1 MHQSSR
7 EGEDALDA
15 RKGTMSEAAG
25 TPDHIHAPGP
35 TAVAPTAVRVAAN
48 EELTGRGVTMAF
60 LDSGFTAHPDLA
72 RSGRLLAF
80 HAIEDP
86 SASLAAFSEPRPW
99 EWHGTQTSVV
109 AAGDGSLSEGVYR
122 GLASSARVVLVQ
134 VGREG
139 SIHEEEIARALEWLL
154 ENHERLGIRV
164 VNISL
169 GGDLEAPLEQ
179 SRVNQL
185 AEEAV
190 RRGLVLVV
198 AAGNSGGGPRHA
210 PLPPASAPS
219 VITVGGYH
227 DWREENGRA
236 FALYLSSFG
245 HTPEGVAK
253 PELIAPAME
262 VAAPILEGTREFRVA
277 EMLTRMTTAPDDELV
292 GLARDHREDLDLPSQ
307 GIEAG
312 PDAVRAAVID
322 RLKEKKIVAAHYQHV
337 DGTSFAAP
345 IVASVVAQMLEANPS
360 LGPAAVKAILMATA
374 ERIEGAPAERQG
386 HGVVDARRAIE
397 AARAGVR

>member
-1 MHQSSR
+1 MN
-7 EGEDALDA
+7 
-15 RKGTMSEAAG
+15 EAAE
-25 TPDHIHAPGP
+25 TPEHTHTPGP
-35 TAVAPTAVRVAAN
+35 TAVAPTAVRVAAD
-48 EELTGRGVTMAF
+48 EELSGRGVTIAF
-60 LDSGFTAHPDLA
+60 LDSGFTAHPDLVGG
-72 RSGRLLAF
+72 GRLVAF
-80 HAIEDP
+80 HAVEDP
-86 SASLAAFSEPRPW
+86 SASLAPSESPRPW

-164 VNISL
+164 VNVSL
-169 GGDLEAPLEQ
+169 GGDLEAPLEE

-190 RRGLVLVV
+190 RRGLILVV
-198 AAGNSGGGPRHA
+198 AAGNAGGSERHV

-227 DWREENGRA
+227 DWRDDDGRS

-262 VAAPILEGTREFRVA
+262 VAAPILEGTPEFHA
-277 EMLTRMTTAPDDELV
+277 AGMLIRMTTAPDGELV
-292 GLARDHREDLDLPSQ
+292 GLARDHHEALGLPLE
-307 GIEAG
+307 GVEAG
-312 PDAVRAAVID
+312 PDAVRAMVLE
-322 RLKEKKIVAAHYQHV
+322 RLRQKKIVAAHYQHV

-345 IVASVVAQMLEANPS
+345 IVASVVAQMLEANPA
-360 LGPAAVKAILMATA
+360 LDPATVKGILMATA

-386 HGVVDARRAIE
+386 HGVVDARRAIQ
-397 AARAGVR
+397 AARSAPRS